1 MAIIGDF
8 TVSAGSFAL
17 DTALAD
23 APDMIVRADRL
34 ASHSTEDVLPFLWA
48 SKGDFE
54 TFREGLRNDS
64 TVESATVAAE
74 RSGSVLYKLQWSQIF
89 VDLIDEMI
97 NQHAAIVEADARAGN
112 WRLKLRFTKEGQV
125 SSFQKHFS
133 EKNLTFEVNQL
144 YHPTAPRQR
153 EYDLT
158 PEQRD
163 TLVMAL
169 DKGYFKV
176 PRDLSIEEL
185 ADEFGISANA
195 ISQRIRRGSAN
206 LVRNTLTITANRER
220 DGK

>member
-1 MAIIGDF
+1 MAVIGDF
-8 TVSAGSFAL
+8 TVPAESFAL

-54 TFREGLRNDS
+54 TFREALRNDS

-74 RSGSVLYKLQWSQIF
+74 RNESVLYKLKWNQSFI
-89 VDLIDEMI
+89 DLIDEMI
-97 NQHAAIVEADARAGN
+97 NQHAAIVEADARNGN

-125 SSFQKHFS
+125 TLFQKHFAD
-133 EKNLTFEVNQL
+133 KGITFEVNRL
-144 YHPTAPRQR
+144 YRPDAPRQR

-163 TLVMAL
+163 TLVTAL
-169 DKGYFKV
+169 DEGYFEV
-176 PRDLSIEEL
+176 PRDISIEEL
-185 ADEFGISANA
+185 ADEFGLSANA

-206 LVRNTLTITANRER
+206 LIRNTLTITANRER
-220 DGK
+220 DEE